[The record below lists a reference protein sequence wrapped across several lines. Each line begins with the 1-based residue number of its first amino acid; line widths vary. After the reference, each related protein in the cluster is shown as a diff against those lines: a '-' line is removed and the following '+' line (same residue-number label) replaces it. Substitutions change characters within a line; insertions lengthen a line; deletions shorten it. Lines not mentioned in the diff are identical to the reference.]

1 MINTI
6 ISNRKNNTQSN
17 LYTVLLLLTGYG
29 VSYFNSQLFSG
40 FGTLVWL
47 LIFILLSLSF
57 SSVRSLI
64 VPLINFKPLKSP
76 LTYLYMLVGIII
88 LYLMLKLSIPY
99 EILMDRN
106 LIVYYKNGLLEVEGL
121 KQYPLIAA
129 VIFAPIWE
137 ELLFRGVLLFALL
150 KVVKPI
156 WAVVI
161 TSVIF
166 SLFHLA
172 YLFISLI
179 AGVVLACIAIK
190 TKSVIPSMVTHS
202 IWNLYTGKLFLFL

>member
-1 MINTI
+1 MI
-6 ISNRKNNTQSN
+6 ISNRKNNTLN
-17 LYTVLLLLTGYG
+17 NLLYTVLLLLTGYG
-29 VSYFNSQLFSG
+29 VSYFNSKLFNG
-40 FGTLVWL
+40 FGALVWL
-47 LIFILLSLSF
+47 LIFILLTLSF

-64 VPLINFKPLKSP
+64 VPLINFKPFKSP
-76 LTYLYMLVGIII
+76 LTYLYMLVGIFIPYI
-88 LYLMLKLSIPY
+88 VLRLSIHY
-99 EILMDRN
+99 EILMDRS
-106 LIVYYKNGLLEVEGL
+106 LIVYYKNGLLEGL
-121 KQYPLIAA
+121 KQYPLIKA

-166 SLFHLA
+166 SLFHPA
-172 YLFISLI
+172 YLFLSLI

-190 TKSVIPSMVTHS
+190 TKSVIPSIVTHS

>member
-1 MINTI
+1 MI
-6 ISNRKNNTQSN
+6 ISNRVNYVLSN
-17 LYTVLLLLTGYG
+17 LLYTVLLLLTGYG
-29 VSYFNSQLFSG
+29 VSYFDSQLFNG

-47 LIFILLSLSF
+47 IIFILLSFSF

-64 VPLINFKPLKSP
+64 VPLITFKPFKNP
-76 LTYLYMLVGIII
+76 KTYLYMLVGIII
-88 LYLMLKLSIPY
+88 PYLMLKISVHY
-99 EILMDRN
+99 EILMDRS
-106 LIVYYKNGLLEVEGL
+106 LIVYYKNGLLEGL
-121 KQYPLIAA
+121 KQYHLIEA

-161 TSVIF
+161 TSIIF
-166 SLFHLA
+166 ALFHPA

-179 AGVVLACIAIK
+179 AGVVLACIAIR

-202 IWNLYTGKLFLFL
+202 VWNLYTGKLFLYL